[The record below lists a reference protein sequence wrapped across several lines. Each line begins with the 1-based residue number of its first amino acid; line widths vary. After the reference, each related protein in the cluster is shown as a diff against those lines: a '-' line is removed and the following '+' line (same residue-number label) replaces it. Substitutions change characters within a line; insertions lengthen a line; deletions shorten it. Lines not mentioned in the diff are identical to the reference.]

1 MARTLTVND
10 AYQIMNLVVKQATG
24 QENIAV
30 ADLSSFV
37 SAGEKVLATGME
49 NVFNSLSLVLNR
61 TLISAR
67 PYKGKLTLMN
77 EVNTDAYSSRVRK
90 ISFYSKNALPS
101 GEFNTNLFTN
111 LSEGFTAGENKD
123 ADGDA
128 QSTKSQWAQNQPVAL
143 EMNFAGQSTWQAC
156 ITMYENA
163 IKTAFR
169 GPEDFNAFVAGYLT
183 EHANDI
189 ESQKEA
195 WNRMNLLNKIASV
208 YDMSTDMPS
217 SVVNLTSAFNTKF
230 GTSYTSEDLRTT
242 YLKEFLSFF
251 VAKFREDSS
260 HLTERSLN
268 YHWSPA
274 KTVNGVEYKLL
285 RHTPYNKQQ
294 VYLFEDLFV
303 EAQAN
308 VLPTIFNPEYLDI
321 KTQYEP
327 VGYWQSQN
335 SRAAI
340 NVTPAVVDTT
350 TGLQKAGDPV
360 SIPFVVGMIT
370 DRDGLMTNFGLESAR
385 TTPVEA
391 RKGYRNTWNTFLK
404 NNMCDNT
411 ENCIIYIMEDVA
423 EVVPEP

>member
-24 QENIAV
+24 QQSIAV
-30 ADLSSFV
+30 TDLSSFV
-37 SAGEKVLATGME
+37 SAGETVLATGME

-61 TLISAR
+61 TLIAAR

-77 EVNTDAYSSRVRK
+77 EVNTDAYSARVRK

-111 LSEGFTAGENKD
+111 LAEGFTAGENKD
-123 ADGDA
+123 AEGTP
-128 QSTKSQWAQNQPVAL
+128 QSTKSQWEQHQPVPL
-143 EMNFAGQSTWQAC
+143 EMNFAGQSTWQDC

-169 GPEDFNAFVAGYLT
+169 GPEEFNAFVAGYLT

-208 YDMSTDMPS
+208 YDMSADMPS
-217 SVVNLTSAFNTKF
+217 SVVNLTKEFNDKF
-230 GTSYTSEDLRTT
+230 GTNYSSAELRTT
-242 YLKEFLSFF
+242 YLKEFLAFF
-251 VAKFREDSS
+251 VARFKEDSS
-260 HLTERSLN
+260 HMTERSLN

-274 KTVNGVEYKLL
+274 KSVGGVSYNLL
-285 RHTPYNKQQ
+285 RHTPYKRQH

-308 VLPTIFNPEYLDI
+308 VLPAIFNPEYLDI
-321 KTQYEP
+321 KTQYEA

-335 SRAAI
+335 DRAAI
-340 NVTPAVVDTT
+340 NVTPAVVDTD
-350 TGLQKAGDPV
+350 TGLQKAGAPV

-370 DRDGLMTNFGLESAR
+370 DKDGLMTNFGLESAR

-411 ENCIIYIMEDVA
+411 ENCIIYIMEDVQ
-423 EVVPEP
+423 E